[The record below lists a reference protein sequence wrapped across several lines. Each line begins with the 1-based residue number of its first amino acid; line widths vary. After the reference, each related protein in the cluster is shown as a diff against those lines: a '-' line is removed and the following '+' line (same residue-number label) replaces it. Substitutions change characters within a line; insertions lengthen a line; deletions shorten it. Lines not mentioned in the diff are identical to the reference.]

1 MNALRTAIIGCGGI
15 ASQHASLLSE
25 LERVELVALCDIVRQ
40 RAEGFNQQYA
50 GGQASIFTDYHTM
63 YRETDLDLV
72 YICLPPFAHSEE
84 VQLAAGRG
92 VHIFIEKPIALDM
105 GLAQEMTQAVE
116 ASGVKSQVGFVLRF
130 GQAIEHLKGAL
141 ADGSAGAPGLM
152 VARYFCNALHAPW
165 WRMREKS
172 GGQVVEQI
180 IHIFD
185 LAHHLL
191 GRPEVVYSR
200 QANLFHREVEGYT
213 AEDVSG
219 TVVCFESGALAVV
232 GGTNG
237 AIPRKWIGDYRVV
250 TERITADFTDANHAL
265 FCHTAA
271 EPVWTTVISSERD
284 MFLAETLDLI
294 SAIDSDG
301 QTRTPMR
308 EGAATLALVLAAAE
322 SAERHTEVRVAEV

>member
-1 MNALRTAIIGCGGI
+1 
-15 ASQHASLLSE
+15 
-25 LERVELVALCDIVRQ
+25 
-40 RAEGFNQQYA
+40 
-50 GGQASIFTDYHTM
+50 M
-63 YRETDLDLV
+63 Y
-72 YICLPPFAHSEE
+72 
-84 VQLAAGRG
+84 
-92 VHIFIEKPIALDM
+92 
-105 GLAQEMTQAVE
+105 
-116 ASGVKSQVGFVLRF
+116 RF

-165 WRMREKS
+165 WRVREKS

-185 LAHHLL
+185 LARYLL
-191 GRPEVVYSR
+191 GRPEVVYGR
-200 QANLFHREVEGYT
+200 QVNLFHREVEGYT

-219 TVVCFESGALAVV
+219 TVVSFESGALAVV

-237 AIPRKWIGDYRVV
+237 AIPGKWIGDYRVV
-250 TERITADFTDANHAL
+250 TQRITADFTDANHAL

-271 EPVWTTVISSERD
+271 DPVWTTAISSERD
-284 MFLAETLDLI
+284 LFLAETLDLI

-308 EGAATLALVLAAAE
+308 EGAETLALVLAAAE
-322 SAERHTEVRVAEV
+322 SAEKRAEVTVPEV